1 MTPPP
6 DASNAVCTAVV
17 SWSVEYVPAAIVTVR
32 ALPLTVTS
40 IVLLP
45 GPMTVDEA
53 TGLPVVVAP
62 ADACVIS
69 STEVPAPRPLPART
83 VSMPTERVPVATDT
97 NAAAV
102 TAVVSVATVPID
114 RNPCAWARRSTVKVS
129 DPELAVP
136 LTDAAAM
143 SLCDTAVLKRSNV
156 ETSASLA
163 AASRNAS
170 RLERIFV
177 IASEADLAA
186 SLRDCSAVS
195 GIRSSCMSCV
205 TMLSASNPEISMMS
219 VSVVSVSVT
228 LAVTVAVPTAA
239 PSCRQ
244 AASG

>member
-1 MTPPP
+1 M
-6 DASNAVCTAVV
+6 
-17 SWSVEYVPAAIVTVR
+17 SWLAEYVPAAIVTVR
-32 ALPLTVTS
+32 ALPFTVTS
-40 IVLLP
+40 IVLFP
-45 GPMTVDEA
+45 EPMTVDGA
-53 TGLPVVVAP
+53 SGLPVVVAP

-69 STEVPAPRPLPART
+69 STDVPAPRPLPART
-83 VSMPTERVPVATDT
+83 VSMPIERVPAATDT

-102 TAVVSVATVPID
+102 TAVVSVATVLID

-129 DPELAVP
+129 EPEVAVP

-170 RLERIFV
+170 TLERSFV

-186 SLRDCSAVS
+186 SFRVCSAVS
-195 GIRSSCMSCV
+195 GIRSSCMSWV

-228 LAVTVAVPTAA
+228 VVPTAA
-239 PSCRQ
+239 PSCCQ
-244 AASG
+244 AASGGSHVERGLGEPSPRLFV